1 MFLNLLNRFHVASRA
16 SAFETWAP
24 TRRTHL
30 LHVGIA
36 LFLGFISFTSTSTPR
51 EAPAVIATALALV
64 CLPLTSFLP
73 IAGAIAS
80 FIVTWGAQVVPYDVG
95 AIAPS
100 ACWVVAAILLTRG
113 LPRYVVYSFSCA
125 VLLLGLYDSTWI
137 IALTWPVLVGSPC
150 MVLGEAIRY
159 HREQT
164 DSLLRQREQN
174 FERQRR
180 LITSELHD
188 TVVRD
193 LTHAVM
199 AAQHAKTAHSDNGVP
214 VHEFD
219 AIITQVRRS
228 VGQLRRALIMIS
240 ESNGDEG
247 LPLRISEPRPV
258 QEVVEEARRS
268 LEERGSRI
276 QVEGIDILAGED
288 IIAGT
293 RQQAARIFE
302 ELIVNAVKYVSV
314 PGDVTVFLEID
325 AAVLRCLIT
334 NSIDGDPPA
343 ADTALSSGLGL
354 KGVRRRIE
362 LLGGSFMS
370 RRKDNRWISLFT
382 IPLQER
388 TIEQPVQEVL

>member
-1 MFLNLLNRFHVASRA
+1 MFLNFLNRFHVTSRA

-30 LHVGIA
+30 LHVGVA

-73 IAGAIAS
+73 IVGAIAS

-164 DSLLRQREQN
+164 DVLLR
-174 FERQRR
+174 
-180 LITSELHD
+180 
-188 TVVRD
+188 
-193 LTHAVM
+193 
-199 AAQHAKTAHSDNGVP
+199 
-214 VHEFD
+214 
-219 AIITQVRRS
+219 
-228 VGQLRRALIMIS
+228 
-240 ESNGDEG
+240 
-247 LPLRISEPRPV
+247 
-258 QEVVEEARRS
+258 
-268 LEERGSRI
+268 
-276 QVEGIDILAGED
+276 
-288 IIAGT
+288 
-293 RQQAARIFE
+293 
-302 ELIVNAVKYVSV
+302 
-314 PGDVTVFLEID
+314 
-325 AAVLRCLIT
+325 
-334 NSIDGDPPA
+334 
-343 ADTALSSGLGL
+343 
-354 KGVRRRIE
+354 
-362 LLGGSFMS
+362 
-370 RRKDNRWISLFT
+370 
-382 IPLQER
+382 
-388 TIEQPVQEVL
+388 

>member
-1 MFLNLLNRFHVASRA
+1 MFLNFLNRFHVASRA

-36 LFLGFISFTSTSTPR
+36 LFLGLFSFTRTSTPH
-51 EAPAVIATALALV
+51 EVPATILTALALA

-73 IAGAIAS
+73 VAGAIAS
-80 FIVTWGAQVVPYDVG
+80 LTVTWCAQAVPYDVG
-95 AIAPS
+95 IIATS
-100 ACWVVAAILLTRG
+100 ACWGVVAILLARG
-113 LPRYVVYSFSCA
+113 LSRYVVYSFSCA
-125 VLLLGLYDSTWI
+125 VLLFGLYNPTWI
-137 IALTWPVLVGSPC
+137 VALTWPALVGSSC
-150 MVLGEAIRY
+150 IALGEAIRH

-164 DSLLRQREQN
+164 DALLRRREQN

-199 AAQHAKTAHSDNGVP
+199 TAQHAKSVHPDDVIP

-228 VGQLRRALIMIS
+228 VGQLRRALIMIG
-240 ESNGDEG
+240 ESNGGEG

-268 LEERGSRI
+268 LEERGSRL
-276 QVEGIDILAGED
+276 QVEGVDILAGED

-293 RQQAARIFE
+293 RQQAVRIFE

-334 NSIDGDPPA
+334 NSVDDDPPVVDA
-343 ADTALSSGLGL
+343 ALSSGMGL
-354 KGVRRRIE
+354 KGVRRRID

-388 TIEQPVQEVL
+388 VAEQSVPEVP

>member
-1 MFLNLLNRFHVASRA
+1 MFLTLLTRFHVASRA

-36 LFLGFISFTSTSTPR
+36 LFLGLFSFTRTSTPH
-51 EAPAVIATALALV
+51 EAPAIIATALALV
-64 CLPLTSFLP
+64 CLPFTSFLP

-95 AIAPS
+95 VIATS
-100 ACWVVAAILLTRG
+100 ACWGVVAILLTRG
-113 LPRYVVYSFSCA
+113 LPRYVVYSFSCT
-125 VLLLGLYDSTWI
+125 VLLFGLYNPTWI
-137 IALTWPVLVGSPC
+137 VAFTWPALVGSSC
-150 MVLGEAIRY
+150 IALGEAIRH

-164 DSLLRQREQN
+164 DALMRQREQN

-199 AAQHAKTAHSDNGVP
+199 TAQHAKSVHPDDVIP
-214 VHEFD
+214 VREFD
-219 AIITQVRRS
+219 TIITQGRRS
-228 VGQLRRALIMIS
+228 VGQLRRALVMIG

-293 RQQAARIFE
+293 RQQAVRVFE
-302 ELIVNAVKYVSV
+302 ELIGNAVKYVSV

-325 AAVLRCLIT
+325 AAVLRCMIT
-334 NSIDGDPPA
+334 NSIDDDPPA
-343 ADTALSSGLGL
+343 VDAALSSGMGL

-388 TIEQPVQEVL
+388 VA

>member
-228 VGQLRRALIMIS
+228 VGQLRRALIMIG
-240 ESNGDEG
+240 ESNDDEG
-247 LPLRISEPRPV
+247 LPLRASAPRPI
-258 QEVVEEARRS
+258 QETVEEARRS
-268 LEERGSRI
+268 LEGRGIRL
-276 QVEGIDILAGED
+276 QAEGIDILAGED

-302 ELIVNAVKYVSV
+302 ELIGNAVKYVSS
-314 PGDVTVFLEID
+314 PGDVTAFLEVD
-325 AAVLRCLIT
+325 EAVLRCMIT
-334 NSIDGDPPA
+334 NSVDADPPVVDA
-343 ADTALSSGLGL
+343 VLSSGMGL
-354 KGVRRRIE
+354 KGVHRRIE
-362 LLGGSFMS
+362 LLGGTFMS
-370 RRKDNRWISLFT
+370 KRKDSRWISIFT

-388 TIEQPVQEVL
+388 VAEQSAQEAL

>member
-16 SAFETWAP
+16 SAFEAWAP

-30 LHVGIA
+30 LHVGVA

-73 IAGAIAS
+73 VAGAITS

-100 ACWVVAAILLTRG
+100 VCWGVAAILLTRG
-113 LPRYVVYSFSCA
+113 LSRYVVYSFSCA
-125 VLLLGLYDSTWI
+125 VLLLELFDSTWFVVSNWF
-137 IALTWPVLVGSPC
+137 ALIGVPC
-150 MVLGEAIRY
+150 IVLGEAIRY

-164 DSLLRQREQN
+164 DALLRQRAQN

-199 AAQHAKTAHSDNGVP
+199 TAQHAKSVHPDDVIP
-214 VHEFD
+214 IHEFD

-228 VGQLRRALIMIS
+228 VGQLRRALIMIG
-240 ESNGDEG
+240 ESNGGEG

-258 QEVVEEARRS
+258 RETVEEARRS
-268 LEERGSRI
+268 LEERGSRL
-276 QVEGIDILAGED
+276 QVEGVDILAGED

-293 RQQAARIFE
+293 RQQAVRIFE
-302 ELIVNAVKYVSV
+302 ELIGNAVKYVSV

-334 NSIDGDPPA
+334 NSIDVDPPA
-343 ADTALSSGLGL
+343 ADAVLSSGMGL

-388 TIEQPVQEVL
+388 VVEQSVLEMP

>member
-1 MFLNLLNRFHVASRA
+1 M
-16 SAFETWAP
+16 
-24 TRRTHL
+24 
-30 LHVGIA
+30 
-36 LFLGFISFTSTSTPR
+36 
-51 EAPAVIATALALV
+51 
-64 CLPLTSFLP
+64 
-73 IAGAIAS
+73 
-80 FIVTWGAQVVPYDVG
+80 G

-113 LPRYVVYSFSCA
+113 LPRYVVYSFSCT
-125 VLLLGLYDSTWI
+125 VLLFGLYNPTWI
-137 IALTWPVLVGSPC
+137 VAFTWPVLVGSSC
-150 MVLGEAIRY
+150 IALGEAIRH

-164 DSLLRQREQN
+164 DALMRQREQN

-199 AAQHAKTAHSDNGVP
+199 VAQYAKTAHSDDGIP
-214 VHEFD
+214 VHELD

-228 VGQLRRALIMIS
+228 VGQLRRALVMIG
-240 ESNGDEG
+240 ESNGGEG

-258 QEVVEEARRS
+258 QEVVKEARRS

-293 RQQAARIFE
+293 RQQAVRVFE
-302 ELIVNAVKYVSV
+302 ELIGNAVKYVSV

-334 NSIDGDPPA
+334 NSVDDDPPVVDA
-343 ADTALSSGLGL
+343 ALSSEMGL
-354 KGVRRRIE
+354 KGARRRIE
-362 LLGGSFMS
+362 LLGGTFMS

-388 TIEQPVQEVL
+388 TVERSVQEAL

>member
-16 SAFETWAP
+16 STFKTWVP

-30 LHVGIA
+30 LHVGVA

-80 FIVTWGAQVVPYDVG
+80 FIVAWGAQLVPYDVG

-100 ACWVVAAILLTRG
+100 VCWGVVAILLTRG

-137 IALTWPVLVGSPC
+137 VALTWPVLVGSPC

-199 AAQHAKTAHSDNGVP
+199 AAQYAKSAHSDDGIP

-219 AIITQVRRS
+219 EVIAQVRRS
-228 VGQLRRALIMIS
+228 VGQLRRALIMIG
-240 ESNGDEG
+240 ESNDDEW
-247 LPLRISEPRPV
+247 LPLRASAPRPV
-258 QEVVEEARRS
+258 RETVEEARRS
-268 LEERGSRI
+268 LEGRGIRL
-276 QVEGIDILAGED
+276 QVEGIDILAGES

-293 RQQAARIFE
+293 RQQAIRVFE
-302 ELIVNAVKYVSV
+302 ELMGNAVKYVSA
-314 PGDVTVFLEID
+314 PGDVTVFMEID
-325 AAVLRCLIT
+325 AAVLRCMIT
-334 NSIDGDPPA
+334 NSID
-343 ADTALSSGLGL
+343 ADSSTVDAVLSSGMGL
-354 KGVRRRIE
+354 KGAQRRIK

-370 RRKDNRWISLFT
+370 RRKKGRWVSLFT
-382 IPLQER
+382 IPLREQATGQSLQEA
-388 TIEQPVQEVL
+388 P

>member
-16 SAFETWAP
+16 STFKTWVP

-30 LHVGIA
+30 LHVGVA

-51 EAPAVIATALALV
+51 EAPAIIATALALA
-64 CLPLTSFLP
+64 CLPLASFLP

-80 FIVTWGAQVVPYDVG
+80 FIVAWGAQLVPYDVG

-100 ACWVVAAILLTRG
+100 ACWGVVAILLTRG

-125 VLLLGLYDSTWI
+125 VLLFELFNSAWFVVSNWFALIGVPC
-137 IALTWPVLVGSPC
+137 IA
-150 MVLGEAIRY
+150 LGEAIRH

-164 DSLLRQREQN
+164 DAFLRQREQN

-199 AAQHAKTAHSDNGVP
+199 AAQYAKTAHSDNGVS

-228 VGQLRRALIMIS
+228 VGQLRRALIMIG
-240 ESNGDEG
+240 ESNDDKG
-247 LPLRISEPRPV
+247 LPLRASAPRPI
-258 QEVVEEARRS
+258 QETVEEARRS
-268 LEERGSRI
+268 LEGRGIRL
-276 QVEGIDILAGED
+276 QAEGIDILAGED

-293 RQQAARIFE
+293 RQQAIRVFE
-302 ELIVNAVKYVSV
+302 ELIGNAVKYVSV

-334 NSIDGDPPA
+334 NSIDDDPPA
-343 ADTALSSGLGL
+343 ADTALSSGMGL

-370 RRKDNRWISLFT
+370 RRKDNRWISIFT

-388 TIEQPVQEVL
+388 VAEQSVPEVP